1 MSEQPSILS
10 FMPDKEFKATI
21 YIDTREAS
29 TRNGKRIADLLSDL
43 DVEVRKQKLDF
54 GDYLVGKEVAIER
67 KTVMDFASTLVNRF
81 LFNQVFQM
89 REAYPKSLVIIEG
102 YMGLLRKFR
111 KIKPEAI
118 NGALFALA
126 NTGIPLVP
134 TIDYK
139 DTALFLS
146 TAAKQLQKKK
156 HSLKIRHKE
165 KVKDLPG
172 QQIFI
177 VAGLPHIGSSL
188 AEALLKRFKSVR
200 QVFNASKSELQ
211 NVDGIGSKIAEDISS
226 VLNAEFE

>member
-1 MSEQPSILS
+1 
-10 FMPDKEFKATI
+10 MPEKEFKATI

-29 TRNGKRIADLLSDL
+29 TRNGKRITDLLSDL

-67 KTVMDFASTLVNRF
+67 KTVMDFASTLANRF

-156 HSLKIRHKE
+156 HSLKIRQKE

-177 VAGLPHIGSSL
+177 VTGLPHIGSSL

-200 QVFNASKSELQ
+200 QVFNASESELQ

>member
-10 FMPDKEFKATI
+10 FLPNKEFKATI

-29 TRNGKRIADLLSDL
+29 TKNGKRIADLLLDL
-43 DVEVRKQKLDF
+43 DIEVRKQKLDF
-54 GDYLVGKEVAIER
+54 GDYLIGEEVAIER
-67 KTVMDFASTLVNRF
+67 KTVMDFASTLTNRF
-81 LFNQVFQM
+81 LFDQVFQM
-89 REAYPKSLVIIEG
+89 REAYPKGLVVIEG

-146 TAAKQLQKKK
+146 TAAKQLQKEKPA
-156 HSLKIRHKE
+156 LKIRQK
-165 KVKDLPG
+165 KKKKDLSS

-177 VAGLPHIGSSL
+177 VAGLPHIGLSL
-188 AEALLKRFKSVR
+188 AEAMLKRFKNVR
-200 QVFNASKSELQ
+200 QIFNASESELQ
-211 NVDGIGSKIAEDISS
+211 NVDGIGRKIAEDITFI
-226 VLNAEFE
+226 LNAEFE

>member
-10 FMPDKEFKATI
+10 FLPKKEYKATI
-21 YIDTREAS
+21 YIDSREAS
-29 TRNGKRIADLLSDL
+29 TKNGKRITDLLLDL

-54 GDYLVGKEVAIER
+54 GDYLVGSDVAIER
-67 KTVMDFASTLVNRF
+67 KTVMDFASTLANRF
-81 LFNQVFQM
+81 LFDQVFQM
-89 REAYPKSLVIIEG
+89 REAYPKALVVIEG

-146 TAAKQLQKKK
+146 TAAKQLQKEKQP
-156 HSLKIRHKE
+156 LKIRQKK
-165 KVKDLPG
+165 KVTDVST

-177 VAGLPHIGSSL
+177 VAGLPHIGPSL
-188 AEALLKRFKSVR
+188 AEAMLKRFKTVR
-200 QVFNASKSELQ
+200 QVFNASESELQ
-211 NVDGIGSKIAEDISS
+211 NVDGIGRKIAKDITSI
-226 VLNAEFE
+226 LNVEYE